1 MTSPLTIVVLAAGQ
15 GKRMNSNLPKVLH
28 RLGGQSML
36 QRVLHTAQALQ
47 PQQLLVV
54 VGHGATTI
62 TEHFPAAPWRWVTQ
76 SQQLGTGHAVREAL
90 PHIPEQG
97 YTLVLYGDVPLLSSA
112 CLTEF
117 LEMTQRTHA
126 LGVLTA
132 VVEQPAGYGRIV
144 RNRDGY
150 CLKIVEDK
158 DANAEERRITEVNTG
173 FMAIPNRHIHAWLAA
188 LQNDNAQGEYYLP
201 DLVALAVAEG
211 VPVLAHITEDPF
223 AIQGVNNPLQ
233 LMQLER
239 VFQRRQA
246 QQLLQQGLRLADA
259 ERFDLRGQ
267 LTFGRDVFIDVNC
280 VLEGQI
286 ELGADVHIGPH
297 CVLKNVRLGDGCVVE
312 AGSHL
317 EGAVV
322 GQHARIGPMARLRPG
337 AELSDHTHV
346 GNFVEIKNSRL
357 GPGSKAN
364 HLSYVGDADVG
375 AEVNLGAGT
384 ITCNYDGAHKHRTT
398 IEDHVFVGSGSM
410 LVAPVTLGAGAT
422 IGAGST
428 ITRDAPA
435 GELTLSRSPQ
445 VSKAGWQ
452 RPRKSK

>member
-62 TEHFPAAPWRWVTQ
+62 TEHFPAATWRWVTQ

-90 PHIPEQG
+90 PHITEQG

-158 DANAEERRITEVNTG
+158 DASAEERRITEVNTG